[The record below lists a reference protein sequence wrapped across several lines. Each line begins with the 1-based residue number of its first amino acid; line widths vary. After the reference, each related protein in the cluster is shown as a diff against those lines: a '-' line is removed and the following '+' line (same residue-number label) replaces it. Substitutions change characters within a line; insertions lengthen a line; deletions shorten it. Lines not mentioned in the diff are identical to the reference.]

1 MIVCLQK
8 KQSTKAVLQGD
19 VGTGFI
25 SNLRRSR
32 KIMIEIGR
40 IIVKTTGR
48 EALRKAVVVDIIDKN
63 YVLITG
69 PPSLSGVKRR
79 RVNIG
84 HLEPTKKKLDIKRQA
99 TDEDVLQAAKDAK
112 LDDFIHEKLT
122 INV

>member
-1 MIVCLQK
+1 
-8 KQSTKAVLQGD
+8 
-19 VGTGFI
+19 
-25 SNLRRSR
+25 
-32 KIMIEIGR
+32 MIEIGR